1 MTFSIFSGQGSAIF
15 IREKAGKNQGILKS
29 DVCCNHG
36 GILIVL
42 VSISQALG
50 VSQNH
55 RVIMKKKVKEMK
67 AEMEREQKARKQR
80 EKEQKTGKK
89 EGKFEKMGFMK
100 KKGVYNINN

>member
-1 MTFSIFSGQGSAIF
+1 M
-15 IREKAGKNQGILKS
+15 
-29 DVCCNHG
+29 
-36 GILIVL
+36 
-42 VSISQALG
+42 G

-55 RVIMKKKVKEMK
+55 RAIIKKKVKEMK

-80 EKEQKTGKK
+80 EKEQRTGKK

>member
-1 MTFSIFSGQGSAIF
+1 MLLLS
-15 IREKAGKNQGILKS
+15 RKNQGKVVSVATIVGRYK
-29 DVCCNHG
+29 
-36 GILIVL
+36 ILIVL

-55 RVIMKKKVKEMK
+55 RVIIKKKVKEMK

>member
-1 MTFSIFSGQGSAIF
+1 
-15 IREKAGKNQGILKS
+15 
-29 DVCCNHG
+29 
-36 GILIVL
+36 
-42 VSISQALG
+42 
-50 VSQNH
+50 
-55 RVIMKKKVKEMK
+55 MK

>member
-1 MTFSIFSGQGSAIF
+1 
-15 IREKAGKNQGILKS
+15 
-29 DVCCNHG
+29 
-36 GILIVL
+36 LIAL
-42 VSISQALG
+42 VSIFQAMG

-55 RVIMKKKVKEMK
+55 RAIIKKKVKEMK

>member
-1 MTFSIFSGQGSAIF
+1 VYSWLIANDLEEYVEEFINKNIDGKQLLNLDGS
-15 IREKAGKNQGILKS
+15 RLKAM
-29 DVCCNHG
+29 
-36 GILIVL
+36 
-42 VSISQALG
+42 G

-55 RVIMKKKVKEMK
+55 RAIIKKKVKELK

-80 EKEQKTGKK
+80 EKEQRTGKK